1 MFVYIVFQTI
11 YMMQLT
17 IVHGKMSLIYVTF
30 TFAFVLDQIKS
41 FAVLST
47 IYIIVVRRFGFLKEN
62 EKEWVKKELVEQ
74 KQENKIPKLKNFILK
89 LLESRIVEGFSM
101 FMISI
106 YAVFILFDLTFSDIL
121 ETDPV
126 IMAQIDSV
134 FLEFFFA
141 EIVLKAFASSGMYF
155 FDFFNCFDAAIVV
168 ISEVL
173 NLMNIVAKGLG
184 VLRLIRVVVI
194 TIRKITGN
202 TSKLRH

>member
-1 MFVYIVFQTI
+1 M
-11 YMMQLT
+11 
-17 IVHGKMSLIYVTF
+17 
-30 TFAFVLDQIKS
+30 
-41 FAVLST
+41 
-47 IYIIVVRRFGFLKEN
+47 
-62 EKEWVKKELVEQ
+62 
-74 KQENKIPKLKNFILK
+74 
-89 LLESRIVEGFSM
+89 LESRIVEGFSM

-106 YAVFILFDLTFSDIL
+106 YAVFILFDLTFSDLL

-126 IMAQIDSV
+126 VMAQIDSV

>member
-1 MFVYIVFQTI
+1 M
-11 YMMQLT
+11 
-17 IVHGKMSLIYVTF
+17 
-30 TFAFVLDQIKS
+30 
-41 FAVLST
+41 
-47 IYIIVVRRFGFLKEN
+47 
-62 EKEWVKKELVEQ
+62 
-74 KQENKIPKLKNFILK
+74 IPKLKNFILK

-101 FMISI
+101 MMISI

-126 IMAQIDSV
+126 VMALIDSV
-134 FLEFFFA
+134 FLSFFFA

-155 FDFFNCFDAAIVV
+155 FDFFNCFDAVIVV

-173 NLMNIVAKGLG
+173 LLMNIIAKGLG

>member
-1 MFVYIVFQTI
+1 
-11 YMMQLT
+11 MMQLT

-74 KQENKIPKLKNFILK
+74 KQENTIPKLKNFILK

-126 IMAQIDSV
+126 VMAQIDSV